1 MSVILK
7 KKQNDCCICA
17 YASCEGVTWK
27 VAKRRLK
34 KHLVSRKRLGVCLKS
49 VIDKGISGYSMI
61 SSGSFDTLNEVFNF
75 GKGIIFISFGDGT
88 GHALAWNGFKLIDHE
103 ANGRFNNKTDLGRMR
118 DGEEVALVLVKKK
131 SSFIVSVFSY
141 LANVINKVKNKVN

>member
-1 MSVILK
+1 MCIMLK

-17 YASCEGVTWK
+17 YATCEGVTWK

-34 KHLVSRKRLGVCLKS
+34 KHLVSRKNLGVSSKS
-49 VIDKGISGYSMI
+49 VQDKGISGYSVI
-61 SSGSFDTLNEVFNF
+61 SRGSFDTLHEMFNF
-75 GKGIIFISFGDGT
+75 RKGLIFIGFGDGT

-103 ANGRFNNKTDLGRMR
+103 VGGRFNNKADLKQMH
-118 DGEEVALVLVKKK
+118 DGEAVILALVKKK

-141 LANVINKVKNKVN
+141 LASVINKVN